1 MHLSRATLL
10 LERVKQR
17 NADNPT
23 PNPSLEHLQQ
33 KLEQHI
39 EQLTSTSKVVI

>member
-1 MHLSRATLL
+1 MHPSRANLL
-10 LERVKQR
+10 LERIKQR
-17 NADNPT
+17 NAESPT
-23 PNPSLEHLQQ
+23 PNPALQLFQQ

>member
-1 MHLSRATLL
+1 MDLSRATLL
-10 LERVKQR
+10 LERIKQR
-17 NADNPT
+17 NAESPT
-23 PNPSLEHLQQ
+23 PNPPLQHLQQ